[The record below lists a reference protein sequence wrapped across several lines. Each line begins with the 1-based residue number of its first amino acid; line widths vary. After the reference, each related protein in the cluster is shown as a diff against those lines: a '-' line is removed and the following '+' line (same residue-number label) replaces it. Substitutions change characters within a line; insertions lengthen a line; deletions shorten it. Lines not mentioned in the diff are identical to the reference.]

1 MGILSVVVPAY
12 NEAQFVARLLR
23 RVMQVDLAPF
33 GLERQVI
40 LVDDGSTDATADEA
54 GSVPGVTVVRQPSNQ
69 GKGSAVRAGLELAAG
84 EVVVIQDADLEYDPD
99 DYGPMLRRL
108 YAEGVDAVY
117 GSRYLGLSGGT
128 GPRRRRPGQSWTAY
142 LGGRSLSWVGRWYTG
157 TYLSD
162 TVTALKMVRREAL
175 QGLDL
180 ETSGFELDHEL
191 TCKLLARGCKI
202 AEVPIHYHPRGRKE
216 GKKIGYADWARAVA
230 TFRRYG
236 RHGH

>member
-1 MGILSVVVPAY
+1 MGILTVVVPAY
-12 NEAQFVARLLR
+12 NEARFVARLLR
-23 RVMQVDLAPF
+23 RVMQVDLTPF

-54 GSVPGVTVVRQPSNQ
+54 RSVSGVTVVRQPSNQ

-108 YAEGVDAVY
+108 REDVDAVY
-117 GSRYLGLSGGT
+117 GSRYLGLSEGKVAPG
-128 GPRRRRPGQSWTAY
+128 RRPGQSWTAY

-191 TCKLLARGCKI
+191 TCKLLARGCRI
-202 AEVPIHYHPRGRKE
+202 EEVPIHYHPRRRAE
-216 GKKIGYADWARAVA
+216 GKKIGYADWVRAVA

-236 RHGH
+236 RNRQ